1 MYDVKLVSYS
11 KGLHKTK
18 YHTFCKAVFFGH
30 PKCISIFFPQIP
42 IGKLMSIQGIIL
54 ACAPVLVKGKYE
66 FNKFDSFIDDY
77 IHTNNFQYS
86 SEHRG
91 DFVENVDFW
100 QV

>member
-1 MYDVKLVSYS
+1 
-11 KGLHKTK
+11 
-18 YHTFCKAVFFGH
+18 
-30 PKCISIFFPQIP
+30 
-42 IGKLMSIQGIIL
+42 MSIQGIIL